1 VFNNISSTT
10 SPFVLPSGQYVLAGH
25 AATWGSGL
33 SLQLLSG
40 DGMTWLTVATASRNA
55 DGVSDPIAL
64 PAGTYRVQLTTMSGL
79 YLTISPVTGA
89 P

>member
-1 VFNNISSTT
+1 VFNNISATT
-10 SPFVLPSGQYVLAGH
+10 APFALSPGQYVLAGH

-33 SLQLLSG
+33 SLQLLSA
-40 DGMTWLTVATASRNA
+40 DGATWLTVASAARNA

-64 PAGTYRVQLTTMSGL
+64 PSGLYRVQLTTMSGL
-79 YLTISPVTGA
+79 YLTISSVTGA